1 MPKYIINSGAV
12 QFLSTE
18 SWKYYYS
25 ELPKNKLLRYVPN
38 SNHSLKGRYLDK
50 NLMAYYQ
57 KIIQNK
63 KLPELNWKIIN
74 DSIEVNINSNEK
86 YEISLWT
93 ANNKKGRDFRLWE
106 KGKLWKKSNL
116 KYNLNG
122 TYKTKFS
129 DSMEGYTAKMFE
141 FIFDSK
147 SEYPF
152 IITTGPYVYPDK
164 YPFEKYSP
172 N

>member
-1 MPKYIINSGAV
+1 
-12 QFLSTE
+12 
-18 SWKYYYS
+18 
-25 ELPKNKLLRYVPN
+25 
-38 SNHSLKGRYLDK
+38 
-50 NLMAYYQ
+50 MAYYQ

-74 DSIEVNINSNEK
+74 DSIEVNINSNEN
-86 YEISLWT
+86 YEVSLWT

-106 KGKLWKKSNL
+106 KGRLWKKSNF

-129 DSMEGYTAKMFE
+129 DSTAGYTAKMFE

-164 YPFEKYSP
+164 YPFGKYRP
-172 N
+172 K